1 MEIFALNT
9 RYITNTLIQ
18 FQNKEIDQN
27 ILNHN
32 IFADSSFG
40 FYYFTKKNKRK
51 QKKIEKTE

>member
-32 IFADSSFG
+32 IFADLSFG
-40 FYYFTKKNKRK
+40 FYYFTKK
-51 QKKIEKTE
+51 I